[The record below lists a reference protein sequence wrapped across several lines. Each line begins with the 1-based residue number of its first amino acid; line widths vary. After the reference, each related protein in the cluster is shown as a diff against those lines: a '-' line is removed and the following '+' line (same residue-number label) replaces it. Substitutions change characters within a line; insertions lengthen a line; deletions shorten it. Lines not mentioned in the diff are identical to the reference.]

1 MSLLLKRAI
10 VHGLL
15 RLQWQ
20 PFLFFFRRYYGLAVW
35 ASVRCLRRVSGVE
48 AVYLAG
54 SLATG
59 HDVLHGI
66 SDVDFIVFMLGKE
79 SEAVRSRIDRR
90 LARLRLLF
98 PVLGA
103 DRKAVYFLDDFPT
116 LHAEFP
122 ILQHLFDPMFFD
134 YRLLRGR
141 DVIADL
147 ALAPLTDES
156 RRLSILWKLK
166 YWTEKIILIV
176 CSRRLTPVQKNYAL
190 FKAMDDVARL
200 ARIASRA
207 TTGPLYP
214 DAGDVGEP
222 GSGPGA
228 KPERGQWIEA
238 ALTRLDPEPAA
249 AVAQLLQEQRAGFR
263 GTRTDQDALLAAFW
277 ALLGM
282 AVQDGSRGSLPA
294 LEGHTD
300 AAAASKAGTGRP
312 HAPEAVPAA
321 LTSLS
326 TCLDT
331 GYRLRPLPLSAVTAS
346 ITDCDGFGRPAF
358 LLVPDRLLTVR
369 EIQRLKVFQEEELQ
383 DAATLFV
390 QAGAHLV
397 HAVSSEMMEHWL
409 YTPVTEESIWL
420 SLARTPAEVDPL
432 EATAL
437 GPDSRRML
445 EGRLAENR
453 NQIRRIFGSPE
464 VTLIPTVMHAKLVL
478 SALSRLV
485 LCRELTR
492 GRFVWPQNAGELSS
506 YLKKHTPLDPAFLD
520 RVLEAYQEALAGTGH
535 SLNGYFPKLHALVL
549 AFLEAREKGESLA
562 SLASLNE
569 QPDRPSLSISVV
581 IITRNR
587 CRDLER
593 CLEAILRVRRA
604 PDEILV
610 VDNGSTDATREVVDR
625 IATTRPIR
633 YVLEPKPG
641 VSHARNAGSRAA
653 RGDILAFMDDDAVPR
668 EDWLENIE
676 NAFLKSP
683 AIGIVGGAIHHHR
696 GERDDWITTYYGLQ
710 EGNEPC

>member
-10 VHGLL
+10 VHVLL
-15 RLQWQ
+15 RLQMQ
-20 PFLFFFRRYYGLAVW
+20 PFLFFFRRYYRLAVW
-35 ASVRCLRRVSGVE
+35 ASVRCLRRVPGVE

-54 SLATG
+54 SLAAG

-66 SDVDFIVFMLGKE
+66 SDVDFIAFMRGKE
-79 SEAVRSRIDRR
+79 SEAARSRIDRR
-90 LARLRLLF
+90 LARLCLLF

-103 DRKAVYFLDDFPT
+103 DRKAVYFLDDYPT

-122 ILQHLFDPMFFD
+122 ILQHLFDPMFFG
-134 YRLLRGR
+134 YQLLWGR

-147 ALAPLTDES
+147 ALPPLTGES

-176 CSRRLTPVQKNYAL
+176 CSRRLTPIQKSYSL
-190 FKAMDDVARL
+190 FKAMDDVAHL
-200 ARIASRA
+200 ARIASVPEA
-207 TTGPLYP
+207 GTGPEDPDTIDQSAGP
-214 DAGDVGEP
+214 DAN
-222 GSGPGA
+222 
-228 KPERGQWIEA
+228 PERGQWLEA
-238 ALTRLDPEPAA
+238 ALARLDPEPAA

-263 GTRTDQDALLAAFW
+263 GARTDLDALLVSFW
-277 ALLGM
+277 ALLEM
-282 AVQDGSRGSLPA
+282 AVQDVSRGPLPA
-294 LEGHTD
+294 LESHAD
-300 AAAASKAGTGRP
+300 AAATSQASTELAR
-312 HAPEAVPAA
+312 VPAA
-321 LTSLS
+321 LASLS
-326 TCLDT
+326 NCLDT
-331 GYRLRPLPLSAVTAS
+331 GFRLRSLPLSAVTAS

-358 LLVPDRLLTVR
+358 LLVPDRLLTTH
-369 EIQRLKVFQEEELQ
+369 EIQRLKSFQEEELG

-390 QAGAHLV
+390 QAGDHLV

-409 YTPVTEESIWL
+409 YTPVTEEHVWL
-420 SLARTPAEVDPL
+420 SLARVPAATDPL

-437 GPDSRRML
+437 GNESRHML
-445 EGRLAENR
+445 EERLAENR
-453 NQIRRIFGSPE
+453 DQVRRIFGSPE
-464 VTLIPTVMHAKLVL
+464 VTLIPTVMHAKLVF
-478 SALSRLV
+478 SVLSRLV
-485 LCRELTR
+485 LDRELTR
-492 GRFVWPQNAGELSS
+492 GRFVWPQNAGELVA
-506 YLKKHTPLDPAFLD
+506 YLKEHTPVDPAFLD
-520 RVLEAYQEALAGTGH
+520 RVLEAYREALAATGTR
-535 SLNGYFPKLHALVL
+535 LNACFPKLHALVR
-549 AFLEAREKGESLA
+549 AFLDASEKGESLA

-569 QPDRPSLSISVV
+569 QPDRPALSISVV

-668 EDWLENIE
+668 EAWLENIE

-683 AIGIVGGAIHHHR
+683 SIGIVGGAIHHHR